1 MTEESEDETRQSAP
15 GRSAPDRADG
25 GTARRLVLVTGQSGA
40 GRSTA
45 LNTLEDLNYEVI
57 DNLPLELV
65 EASLAGTAD
74 RPIALGIDIRSRNF
88 AIAPFL
94 ARLDRFRADP
104 ALDVRLLYLHCDDEV
119 LGRRYTETRRRHPLA
134 IDRPVLDGIV
144 AERRLIAPLREAA
157 DLLVDTTAL
166 TPNDLRQVLT
176 GHMSLERSFG
186 MAVFVISFSYKTGL
200 PRAADM
206 VFDVRFLRN
215 PHYDPALRPL
225 TGRDQAVA
233 DFVRDDPDFPSYYNG
248 LCDWLTPLLPRYA
261 SEGKSY
267 LTLAFGCTGG
277 RHRSVFLAESLAAT
291 LRDQA
296 WQVTLVH
303 RDTPVGSGRAG
314 AAEPSARQG
323 GAKRPQEA

>member
-1 MTEESEDETRQSAP
+1 MSESSSDNEPAA
-15 GRSAPDRADG
+15 GRGR
-25 GTARRLVLVTGQSGA
+25 RRLVLVTGLSGA

-45 LNTLEDLNYEVI
+45 LDTLEDLNYEVI

-74 RPIALGIDIRSRNF
+74 RPLALGIDIRSRNF
-88 AIAPFL
+88 AVAPFL
-94 ARLDRFRADP
+94 ARLERFHGDP

-134 IDRPVLDGIV
+134 ADRPVLDGV
-144 AERRLIAPLREAA
+144 AAERRLIAPLREAA
-157 DLLVDTTAL
+157 DLVIDTTTL
-166 TPNDLRQVLT
+166 RPNDLRQILT
-176 GHMSLERSFG
+176 GHMTLERGFG
-186 MAVFVISFSYKTGL
+186 MAVFVMSFSYKTGL

-215 PHYDPALRPL
+215 PHYDPDLRPL
-225 TGRDQAVA
+225 TGRDRPVQ
-233 DFVRDDPDFPSYYNG
+233 DFVRGDPDFGDYFRG
-248 LCDWLTPLLPRYA
+248 LRGWLEPLLPRYV

-277 RHRSVFLAESLAAT
+277 RHRSVFLAESLAAA
-291 LRDQA
+291 LRDRD

-303 RDTPVGSGRAG
+303 RDTPAVSPARD
-314 AAEPSARQG
+314 RQG
-323 GAKRPQEA
+323 GAKAGQEA